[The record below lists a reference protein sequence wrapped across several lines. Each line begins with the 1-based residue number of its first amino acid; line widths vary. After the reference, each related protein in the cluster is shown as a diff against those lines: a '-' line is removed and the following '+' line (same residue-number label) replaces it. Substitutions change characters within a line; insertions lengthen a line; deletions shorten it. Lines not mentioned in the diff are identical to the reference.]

1 MVQFWLCVIVLHIYR
16 NQKSHLRD
24 YRYDFGFLLR
34 KNQQGR
40 RRDIFMRKSRGK
52 KKHQKVCTFQ
62 LSLYLM
68 PPGKIM
74 NVILPEV

>member
-1 MVQFWLCVIVLHIYR
+1 MVQFWLCVIVLHLYR

-52 KKHQKVCTFQ
+52 KKHIKKYVPSSSAFISC
-62 LSLYLM
+62 LL
-68 PPGKIM
+68 
-74 NVILPEV
+74 VR